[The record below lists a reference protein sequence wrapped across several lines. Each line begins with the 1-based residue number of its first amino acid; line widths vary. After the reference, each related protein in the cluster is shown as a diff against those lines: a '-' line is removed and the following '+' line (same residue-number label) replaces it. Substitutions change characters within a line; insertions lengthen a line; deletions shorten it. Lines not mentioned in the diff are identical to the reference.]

1 MLPVKNLLQTYLGH
15 NADADWK
22 LSLIKNWPEIIGSL
36 GNKVS
41 LEKVLEDT
49 VVLAVYDSCWMQEL
63 YLLSP
68 VLINSIN
75 KKLDQ
80 PRIKQVRFKQAGKKK
95 EKKAPVKPEPVK
107 PHREITLSSREITAL
122 NDVKDPS
129 LREAL
134 KAFRIRCYRE
144 NS

>member
-1 MLPVKNLLQTYLGH
+1 MLPVKNILQSYLAQ
-15 NADADWK
+15 NDADWK
-22 LSLIKNWPEIIGSL
+22 LSLLKSWPEIIGSL
-36 GNKVS
+36 GNKVAI
-41 LEKVLEDT
+41 EKVHDDT
-49 VVLAVYDSCWMQEL
+49 VVLSVYDSCLMQEL

-80 PRIKQVRFKQAGKKK
+80 PRIKQVRFKQAGRKK
-95 EKKAPVKPEPVK
+95 EKKVVAPPKIREPEK
-107 PHREITLSSREITAL
+107 EIHLSSREKQAL
-122 NDVKDPS
+122 TTIEDPA
-129 LREAL
+129 LRAAL